1 MNQQKMFDEIAQ
13 EAAKCSRCGGCR
25 SICPVF
31 LEENNENTTPRS
43 KARMMEAVGE
53 GDLELSPGMQ
63 ERFAKCLLCKACKVH
78 CGSGVGTDALIL
90 SGRAAL
96 AEKNGIPLVKK
107 LAFTGLRYR
116 KIFDL
121 FLRSGALFQGLIF
134 KKLPDGHGRI
144 ARFPL
149 PGAGLSVRRVIP
161 DLASRPLRSRLA
173 SILKAKGTESKGQVV
188 FFTGCTLNYIY
199 PAAGE
204 AVVSILTDNGWD
216 VIIPAGQCCCGTPAF
231 TTGDLDSSLALAE
244 QNVKTLAEAGGDYI
258 VTACGTCG
266 AALQHEYG
274 QLLAGTASMEKW
286 KTIAGKVLDISQF
299 VLQYCDLTQM
309 GSLPLKVTYHDPCH
323 LVRGMNVSA
332 EPRQILQAIPGL
344 AYTEMTD
351 ANRCCGAGGSFSA
364 SYYEL
369 ARQINDKKIDN
380 AEATGM
386 DYLVTG
392 CSSCRMHI
400 TDGLSQRG
408 SSMKVLH
415 TAEVL
420 AMAYAAGRKEQAYV
434 K

>member
-1 MNQQKMFDEIAQ
+1 MNRQKIIDEISL
-13 EAAKCSRCGGCR
+13 EVAKCSRCGGCR

-53 GDLELSPGMQ
+53 ADLDLSPGMQ
-63 ERFAKCLLCKACKVH
+63 ERFAKCLLCKACKVN
-78 CGSGVGTDALIL
+78 CGSGVGTDTLIL
-90 SGRAAL
+90 GGRAVL
-96 AEKNGIPLVKK
+96 AERNGIPLIKK

-116 KIFDL
+116 KLFD
-121 FLRSGALFQGLIF
+121 FLLRGGALVQGLMF

-161 DLASRPLRSRLA
+161 DLASRPLRSRLDP
-173 SILKAKGTESKGQVV
+173 IIKAKTPSSKGRVA

-199 PAAGE
+199 PSAGE
-204 AVVSILTDNGWD
+204 AVVSILTSNGWD
-216 VIIPAGQCCCGTPAF
+216 VIIPEGQCCCGTPAF
-231 TTGDLDSSLALAE
+231 TTGDLDSGVVLAE
-244 QNVKTLAEAGGDYI
+244 QNIKALAEAGADYI

-274 QLLAGTASMEKW
+274 QLLSGTSSMEEW
-286 KTIAGKVLDISQF
+286 NLIAGKVLDISQF
-299 VLQYCDLTQM
+299 VLRHCELKQM
-309 GSLPLKVTYHDPCH
+309 GSLPIKVTYHDPCH

-332 EPRQILQAIPGL
+332 EPRQILKAIPGL
-344 AYTEMTD
+344 EYTEMND

-369 ARQINDKKIDN
+369 ARQINDKKINN
-380 AEATGM
+380 AEDTGM
-386 DYLVTG
+386 NYLVTG

-408 SSMKVLH
+408 SRMKVLH
-415 TAEVL
+415 TAEVIE
-420 AMAYAAGRKEQAYV
+420 MAYASGRKEKAHD